1 MHKVKVISGCATFGF
16 ILSFVFGLFSHS
28 KFYFILLK
36 ALIFALVFALVGLLI
51 SIVFS
56 KFLDDD
62 SPSEFASSDDS
73 GNTQKQGANL
83 VVVDQEFERGDS
95 ENHFVVGEKH
105 QMLNENDIEHTD
117 DSTADKK
124 NSDSGFVPLRNTET
138 VNNISGTESVKAAS
152 QASSTAYAD
161 SSVVKNTDSAIS
173 EGLDTLPD
181 MENFNFESK
190 PLNVVTSSD
199 DSVSSSSFG
208 FSSEKKEAEG
218 KGMEEQDAE
227 LMAKAISSVL
237 SEEKDL

>member
-1 MHKVKVISGCATFGF
+1 MHKVKVISGCAAFGF

-36 ALIFALVFALVGLLI
+36 ALIFALIFAVVGLLI
-51 SIVFS
+51 SFVFS

-73 GNTQKQGANL
+73 GSAAQKQGANL

-105 QMLNENDIEHTD
+105 QMLNESDIEHTD
-117 DSTADKK
+117 DSSADKK
-124 NSDSGFVPLRNTET
+124 SSESGFVPLRNTET
-138 VNNISGTESVKAAS
+138 MNNISGTEAVKTDS
-152 QASSTAYAD
+152 QASSTTYVD
-161 SSVVKNTDSAIS
+161 SAVVKNTDSAIS

-208 FSSEKKEAEG
+208 FSSEKKETE
-218 KGMEEQDAE
+218 GMEVQDAA